1 MKVET
6 GFGLAADWA
15 SRDSNKACVILLY
28 FGALP
33 DWTEVWKF
41 TAQHNNE
48 VTFFVFQDDY
58 ESCQSGNVFFVK
70 AGLEAFNNRVSQLDN
85 SLTCAHPYK
94 ICDFRPLLAQ
104 IVPDVIRH
112 YDYWGWGDLD
122 VFYGDL
128 SETVAPGFGRYDYIA
143 TGWNG
148 ESGPLAFFRNTEA
161 VNHLWRRIPDVRE
174 KLNSR
179 ESFAL
184 DEKDFLDLLR
194 DNVDCDI
201 EFREC
206 LKDLPATWRDG
217 KLTSRKSGRQYALH
231 HFGGH
236 VGGSQPQ
243 INKMSAKLLR
253 HIRHGGGFVI
263 KRNFKV
269 ARSHWWH

>member
-1 MKVET
+1 MET
-6 GFGLAADWA
+6 WDNLDLKNHLN
-15 SRDSNKACVILLY
+15 DIETEKICVLLFY
-28 FGALP
+28 FGELPAWIDIWKHTAALNS
-33 DWTEVWKF
+33 TINF
-41 TAQHNNE
+41 IL
-48 VTFFVFQDDY
+48 FQDKIQTIN
-58 ESCQSGNVFFVK
+58 EGNVSLIRFSL
-70 AGLEAFNNRVSQLDN
+70 GEFNRNPKLAELGISCK
-85 SLTCAHPYK
+85 SPYK
-94 ICDFRPLLAQ
+94 ICDFRPLFGYLFSE
-104 IVPDVIRH
+104 ILSD
-112 YDYWGWGDLD
+112 YTYWGWGDLD